1 MFGRQP
7 SILGHFFLWARDS
20 NERQF
25 TGCMISHTMTK
36 NWDKTTIW
44 LSSAENAT
52 SAWNS
57 CSMSLCPHWHWFTS
71 LLGMHGLYRFLIV
84 NSILLDSGRGVM
96 TGHAREG
103 VDGLAGLTGLVSR
116 ITKAIDMFS
125 FFFLVDSHCN
135 VWVHWMIVI
144 EIYKESVQLLSSCND

>member
-1 MFGRQP
+1 MFGRQS
-7 SILGHFFLWARDS
+7 SIFGHFFLWARDS

-52 SAWNS
+52 SAS
-57 CSMSLCPHWHWFTS
+57 SLCSTSLRPHWHWFTS

-103 VDGLAGLTGLVSR
+103 VDGLEGLTGFVSC
-116 ITKAIDMFS
+116 ITKAIKCVLIL
-125 FFFLVDSHCN
+125 FLVDGHCN
-135 VWVHWMIVI
+135 NVWAHQMIT
-144 EIYKESVQLLSSCND
+144 SRSNRDL